1 MPKVHLSGRLKSL
14 ISPIMYVNEMNVSL
28 FLSSNLCFVL
38 TTKRNEQVI
47 EGMGRLFPLFCGL
60 LVNIPTRKLSI

>member
-1 MPKVHLSGRLKSL
+1 MPEVYLGGRLKSL
-14 ISPIMYVNEMNVSL
+14 IGPIRYVNEMNVTL

-60 LVNIPTRKLSI
+60 LVYMVKKM